1 MNRLC
6 VLQNL
11 KQVESEPYP
20 HILIEGALPEQYHNE
35 LRDTLPDAVLDKQEA
50 RDHHGKLTYHVKQMI
65 DDGWPI
71 SNIWREFIQ
80 YHSSKEFA
88 EKVFNAFDPW
98 ASKLPIT
105 PKNVTLQDR
114 SDPASPAG
122 NCFTDFSMVKHP
134 PENKVSNRT
143 PHLDNEKEIY
153 AGLWYVKMPNDH
165 STGGGFNIHKAKDLN
180 INRKREFE
188 NPGEIV
194 KTCPYE
200 SNNFVM
206 FWNSKQAQH
215 SVEPR
220 QGAEHPRWSF
230 NIIARYTG
238 TKVWR

>member
-1 MNRLC
+1 MNKLC

-11 KQVESEPYP
+11 KKVESDPYP
-20 HILIEGALPEQYHNE
+20 HILIKEALPEQYHRE
-35 LRDTLPDAVLDKQEA
+35 LRNTLPDNILDQQET

-71 SNIWREFIQ
+71 SNIWREFVE

-88 EKVFNAFDPW
+88 YKVFDAFDKW
-98 ASKLPIT
+98 SRQLPIT
-105 PKNVTLQDR
+105 PNNITLQER
-114 SDPASPAG
+114 HDPNSPIG

-134 PENKVSNRT
+134 PENNVSNRT

-153 AGLWYVKMPNDH
+153 AGLWYVKLPEDN
-165 STGGGFNIHKAKDLN
+165 STGGGFNIHKAVDLS
-180 INRKREFE
+180 INKKREFDK
-188 NPGEIV
+188 PGSIV
-194 KTCPYE
+194 NTCPYE

-220 QGAEHPRWSF
+220 KNAEHPRWSF
-230 NIIARYTG
+230 NMIARYAG
-238 TKVWR
+238 TKVWK